1 MVEKRTGK
9 KLILSLQEAPD
20 ITISI
25 CVTFHTVMQNMTE
38 RLENIA
44 ARRSSRCDHRMG
56 CFVTLL
62 RLSITP
68 SPFSPLTVASNG
80 GWHRC
85 QETCTQQT
93 EHWLSGVPSPRRLS
107 DQQVLWIFSKAAA
120 SGEEREKDTEG
131 RSVRLLPRSTHG
143 LGGEFSGSV
152 SWSCWNP
159 ICVPFPITNPPSGS
173 KMKPQ
178 FREFWHMPDLQGKTL
193 QNSRKIKKGQEKKC
207 SLAARTTSDKGPVS

>member
-80 GWHRC
+80 G
-85 QETCTQQT
+85 
-93 EHWLSGVPSPRRLS
+93 
-107 DQQVLWIFSKAAA
+107 
-120 SGEEREKDTEG
+120 
-131 RSVRLLPRSTHG
+131 
-143 LGGEFSGSV
+143 
-152 SWSCWNP
+152 
-159 ICVPFPITNPPSGS
+159 
-173 KMKPQ
+173 
-178 FREFWHMPDLQGKTL
+178 
-193 QNSRKIKKGQEKKC
+193 
-207 SLAARTTSDKGPVS
+207 